1 MISAAIDTGALLKML
16 YTSLGAGIAV
26 TVVFSLAILGAT
38 RSSDL
43 RRDGRTATAI
53 AYAAL
58 AGVGLIL
65 AAAIVVYGVILVAH
79 KS

>member
-1 MISAAIDTGALLKML
+1 MIAAAIDTGALLKML
-16 YTSLGAGIAV
+16 YTSLIAGVAV

-38 RSSDL
+38 RSSDM
-43 RRDGRTATAI
+43 RRAGRTSAATAF
-53 AYAAL
+53 AAL

-65 AAAIVVYGVILVAH
+65 AAGIVVYGVTLVAH

>member
-1 MISAAIDTGALLKML
+1 MIAAAIDTGALLKML
-16 YTSLGAGIAV
+16 YTSLGAGVAV

-38 RSSDL
+38 RSSDM
-43 RRDGRTATAI
+43 RRAGHTAPAI

-65 AAAIVVYGVILVAH
+65 AAAIVVYGVFVVTH